1 MTDIITPEEVERLAN
16 EHNSAALSLD
26 SGDHTVVERLFRAG
40 EMLRYRAIPMAA
52 LIATQAAEIERLRS
66 KLEYI
71 NALDP
76 EWQGIESLSFE
87 AAKGLVLRMGEMAR
101 AALEQEGG

>member
-52 LIATQAAEIERLRS
+52 LIATQAAEIERLREAIRGLFEHS
-66 KLEYI
+66 CIAE
-71 NALDP
+71 AHP
-76 EWQGIESLSFE
+76 EDKTADDWAAE
-87 AAKGLVLRMGEMAR
+87 AVAR
-101 AALEQEGG
+101 AALEQEGGL